1 MRELRERKRR
11 ENIENIKITM
21 KGQSY
26 VKQEGKHQKKGVL
39 LGSVGD
45 EVKIQQDDGGRG
57 GELPNLKDREQDSS
71 S

>member
-1 MRELRERKRR
+1 
-11 ENIENIKITM
+11 M

-26 VKQEGKHQKKGVL
+26 VKQEGKHQKRGVL

-57 GELPNLKDREQDSS
+57 GAPKPKRQSKTLVARES
-71 S
+71 